1 MRLTWKPRPDSCCAS
16 RSALACSA
24 KVPSCTIQPL
34 PGLLVT
40 VTGVACG
47 AAGGEAA
54 DAAGGAGV
62 AGALVGGTACCTCA
76 SAAGAAGADG
86 AGESAGDAR
95 PSSSRLIV

>member
-54 DAAGGAGV
+54 DAA
-62 AGALVGGTACCTCA
+62 ALVAGTACCTCA
-76 SAAGAAGADG
+76 CGTGGSAAGAAGADG